1 MNDPQNFLFQKH
13 VLIYGFG
20 KSGYSSYKFLNKKN
34 ICKILD
40 DNKKNIPNKF
50 KKKIISYE
58 ELEKNYFDYIVI
70 SPGIDVKKCKIS
82 KYLQRNKS
90 KIISELDIFYLTYP
104 KVKKITITGTNGKS
118 TTSKLL
124 YNVLKAHNYD
134 VRLTGNIGFPIL
146 LERNIQKKTIFIIEA
161 SSYQLDYSKFFSSQ
175 YAAILNISPDH
186 IERHGSLKNYVDAK
200 SKLIKNQKKG
210 DIAFIDSNNKFLKK
224 ILKKNKIKSKIKVVN
239 YQKYQ
244 SKMKFVKN
252 CYFDNLNNI
261 KNLSFVFAISKFFKI
276 SIKKVIQISNK
287 FKGLNY
293 RQQIVYNSKKLK
305 IINDSKSTSLSSTK
319 SLLEVPENIYWLL
332 GGQSK
337 KGDNFGLNKKYF
349 HKIRAYIY
357 GKNISFFKKILSSK
371 IKNLSFDN
379 LNDSLK
385 QVFEDIKK
393 KDNEKKVILF
403 SPAAASFDQFKNFE
417 ERGKHFNKIIK
428 KYLKNYK

>member
-50 KKKIISYE
+50 KKKIISYK
-58 ELEKNYFDYIVI
+58 ELKKNYFDYIVI

-82 KYLQRNKS
+82 KYLQKNKS
-90 KIISELDIFYLTYP
+90 KIISELDIFCLTYP
-104 KVKKITITGTNGKS
+104 KIKKITITGTNGKS

-124 YNVLKAHNYD
+124 YNVLKSHNYD

-161 SSYQLDYSKFFSSQ
+161 SSYQLDYSKFFRSQ

-186 IERHGSLKNYVDAK
+186 IERHGNLKNYVGAK
-200 SKLIKNQKKG
+200 SKLIKSQKKG

-319 SLLEVPENIYWLL
+319 ALLEVPENIYWLL

-371 IKNLSFDN
+371 IRYLGFDN

-385 QVFEDIKK
+385 RVFEDIKK